1 MANAPSL
8 VGARVPRVP
17 IAGAEPPP
25 SEEMLMD
32 ARTEPDVAAELLAA
46 WRKRSLLE
54 APSRSVGDFS
64 AADALAVA
72 ERLRELRIAGGD
84 RPAGYKVGFTNPAVR
99 AQFAADGMLAATVYD
114 ATLARE
120 PKIEAGRLLGPR
132 IEPEVVLGMAREGV
146 GWAAFGFEIEQSH
159 VANWNFGWVDAIA
172 DFGLHAALVIGEKRP
187 FAPEDGERLAAMRVR
202 LLRDGELVE
211 RGRGSDVEG
220 GPLGSLAWLREHLAP
235 LGRDVREGEV
245 VSTGSLTRVPA
256 IAAGERWTIA
266 AEGGELEP
274 LTIEIV

>member
-1 MANAPSL
+1 
-8 VGARVPRVP
+8 
-17 IAGAEPPP
+17 
-25 SEEMLMD
+25 MD
-32 ARTEPDVAAELLAA
+32 ARTQPETIAMELFHA
-46 WRKRSLLE
+46 WREHSLTE
-54 APSRSVGDFS
+54 APSRSMAGFS
-64 AADALAVA
+64 ASDALAVA

-99 AQFAADGMLAATVYD
+99 AQFAADGMLAATIYD

-120 PKIEAGRLLGPR
+120 PKIDAGRLLGPR
-132 IEPEVVLGMAREGV
+132 IEPEVVLGIAARGV
-146 GWAAFGFEIEQSH
+146 AWAAFGFEIVQSH
-159 VANWNFGWVDAIA
+159 VAQWNFGWVDAIA
-172 DFGLHAALVIGEKRP
+172 DFGLHAALVIGAKHR
-187 FAPEDGERLAAMRVR
+187 FAAGDGEKLAAMRVR

-220 GPLGSLAWLREHLAP
+220 GPLGSLSWLRQHLAG

-256 IAAGERWTIA
+256 IAPGERWTIE

-274 LTIEIV
+274 LTIEVV